1 MASIMKS
8 NLFTTLPIRHEML
21 KSIAALSY
29 ETMTEIQAQALPH
42 LLKNQDILAQARTG
56 SGKTAVFAIGLLNK
70 LDVQSYFTQAIV
82 ICPTRELSDQV
93 ASEIRKLASK
103 IPNTKVLTLCGG
115 KPMGPQLAS
124 LKRDPHI
131 VVGTP
136 GRILKHLNIKTLKLN
151 KIETLVLDEAD
162 RMLDMGFYDDILK
175 IIGVTPVSRQTL
187 LFSATYPESIKQVS
201 SKVQQEPLDIRVE
214 SSHDVPEINQIFFEV
229 EKSHRIE
236 MIFKIIAH
244 YEPQSSLVFCNT
256 KQSCQELTSD
266 LIKYNIQALAL
277 HGDLEQFERDQVL
290 TQFSSKACSVLIAT
304 DVAARGL
311 DVIDLSAVINFE
323 LSYDPEQHIHRIG
336 RTGRAGARG
345 LAISLFSNN
354 EIRRLEAIEE
364 YHGKKATIVNTN
376 TLSSPVDFKLYPSM
390 VMLFVNGGKK
400 EKLRAGDLLGA
411 LTASSHITASQ
422 VGKITIFDKF
432 AYVAVDQ
439 KIGKSAFDILANNNI
454 KGRKFR
460 IRRLN

>member
-1 MASIMKS
+1 MKL
-8 NLFTTLPIRHEML
+8 NLFSTLPVRQELL
-21 KSIAALSY
+21 KSIKNLNY
-29 ETMTEIQAQALPH
+29 ETMTDIQVQALPY

-70 LDVQSYFTQAIV
+70 LNIQSYYTQAIV

-93 ASEIRKLASK
+93 ATEIRKLAST

-124 LKRDPHI
+124 LRRDPHI

-136 GRILKHLNIKTLKLN
+136 GRILKHIKIKTLTLN

-162 RMLDMGFYDDILK
+162 RMLDMGFCDDILK

-201 SKVQQEPLDIRVE
+201 KKVQRDPLDIRVE
-214 SSHDVPEINQIFFEV
+214 SSHDIPEINEIFFEV

-236 MIFKIIAH
+236 VIYKIIAH
-244 YEPQSSLVFCNT
+244 YKPESSLIFCNT
-256 KQSCQELTSD
+256 KQLCQQLATEL
-266 LIKYNIQALAL
+266 KQYNLHALAL
-277 HGDLEQFERDQVL
+277 HGDLEQFDRDQVL

-311 DVIDLSAVINFE
+311 DVTDLSAVINFE
-323 LSYDPEQHIHRIG
+323 LSYDPELHIHRIG
-336 RTGRAGARG
+336 RTGRAGAKG
-345 LAISLFSNN
+345 LAISLFSNT
-354 EIRRLEAIEE
+354 ERRRLDAIEE
-364 YHGKKATIVNTN
+364 YQGARIKITN
-376 TLSSPVDFKLYPSM
+376 MDTLSTSTDFKLYPPM
-390 VMLFVNGGKK
+390 VLLFINGGKK

-411 LTASSHITASQ
+411 LTASDSIIASQ
-422 VGKITIFDKF
+422 VGKITLFDKF
-432 AYVAVDQ
+432 AYVAIDQ
-439 KIGKSAFDILANNNI
+439 KAGKLALDILSNNNI

-460 IRRLN
+460 VRRLN